1 MKENSKQPVVEKLI
15 ELTKKLWHYYLLEP
29 TSDHLNDFQKYLA
42 DDLTVIGTG
51 RSELYNSLEDFM
63 QDFKNNLAASQHLF
77 FEMLDEWYECV
88 TVSKDV
94 YLVYGGICIQS
105 VSEDKSLT
113 YFTMDTR
120 FSVIYRPKGESFEI
134 VHLHHSV
141 PSTEQ
146 LPGEFFPKTLSEEK
160 LEADNLIR
168 ELTKKVEYDLMTE
181 VLNHAAFT
189 KHAAERMKTTDGM
202 LFMFDFDY
210 FKHINDTYGHL
221 TGDEILT
228 AFSKALENSFDA
240 EALIGRLGGDE
251 FVVYAGGDLTDEEC
265 QKFINRVKA
274 EFKVKISGR
283 IPDENRATFSVGVAN
298 SDRYSSY
305 KEVLARADKALYESK
320 KTKDHMTVFRF

>member
-1 MKENSKQPVVEKLI
+1 MKENSKQPVVEKLT

-29 TSDHLNDFQKYLA
+29 TSDYLNDFQKYLA

-141 PSTEQ
+141 PSPEQ

-181 VLNHAAFT
+181 PRGF
-189 KHAAERMKTTDGM
+189 
-202 LFMFDFDY
+202 Y
-210 FKHINDTYGHL
+210 
-221 TGDEILT
+221 
-228 AFSKALENSFDA
+228 KARRRA
-240 EALIGRLGGDE
+240 
-251 FVVYAGGDLTDEEC
+251 
-265 QKFINRVKA
+265 
-274 EFKVKISGR
+274 
-283 IPDENRATFSVGVAN
+283 DENNRRNAVYV
-298 SDRYSSY
+298 
-305 KEVLARADKALYESK
+305 
-320 KTKDHMTVFRF
+320 

>member
-1 MKENSKQPVVEKLI
+1 
-15 ELTKKLWHYYLLEP
+15 
-29 TSDHLNDFQKYLA
+29 
-42 DDLTVIGTG
+42 
-51 RSELYNSLEDFM
+51 
-63 QDFKNNLAASQHLF
+63 
-77 FEMLDEWYECV
+77 
-88 TVSKDV
+88 
-94 YLVYGGICIQS
+94 
-105 VSEDKSLT
+105 
-113 YFTMDTR
+113 
-120 FSVIYRPKGESFEI
+120 
-134 VHLHHSV
+134 
-141 PSTEQ
+141 
-146 LPGEFFPKTLSEEK
+146 
-160 LEADNLIR
+160 
-168 ELTKKVEYDLMTE
+168 
-181 VLNHAAFT
+181 
-189 KHAAERMKTTDGM
+189 M

-265 QKFINRVKA
+265 QKLINRVKA